1 MNIYKKDNLDKF
13 LKREDLPNFWHIYVY
28 CGSAGWIKPWKWI
41 RDGYPCLIFGTYIPD
56 TWDDQKIG
64 HAVVAYGMYDN
75 GNKLLCHYGWAGSS
89 QVIVSSSLSG
99 QLFLL
104 AIKPN
109 GEIKKQDNI
118 LLKTELNIRE
128 WILNNEENYIKM
140 VNNFRSNNAY
150 CFAFLCNFL

>member
-1 MNIYKKDNLDKF
+1 M
-13 LKREDLPNFWHIYVY
+13 
-28 CGSAGWIKPWKWI
+28 
-41 RDGYPCLIFGTYIPD
+41 PD
-56 TWDDQKIG
+56 TWDNQKIG

-75 GNKLLCHYGWAGSS
+75 SNKLLCHYGWAGSS

-150 CFAFLCNFL
+150 CLAFLCNFL